1 MTKER
6 LRTITER
13 IVETIHPL
21 RIILFGSQARGD
33 FHQESDIDICIIVS
47 SAKDWFD
54 RQLEFR
60 KAVQFPDL
68 EIEPHIY
75 TQHELDRMIE
85 NENPF
90 IQQILKEGQVLYEQ
104 Q

>member
-1 MTKER
+1 MTNER
-6 LRTITER
+6 LQIIIDR
-13 IVETIHPL
+13 IIEKIHPL

-33 FHQESDIDICIIVS
+33 FHQESDVDICIIVS
-47 SAKDWFD
+47 TTKDWFE

-68 EIEPHIY
+68 DIEPHIY
-75 TQHELDRMIE
+75 TQDELDKMIE
-85 NENPF
+85 DGNPF